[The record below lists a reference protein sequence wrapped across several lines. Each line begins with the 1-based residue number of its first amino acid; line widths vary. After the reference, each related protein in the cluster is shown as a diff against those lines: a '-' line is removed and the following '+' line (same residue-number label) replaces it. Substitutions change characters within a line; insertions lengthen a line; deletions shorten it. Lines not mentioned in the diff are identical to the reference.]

1 MIPFFNLQCEKPLDW
16 RNTMPRA
23 LHTKPFAWDQ
33 GGPILPVWKKLVA
46 SPEKAAAPAKAASE
60 KKPAGIAL
68 IAGYD
73 SGSDSEDEDGDGQEA
88 AKPVEPSPPK
98 AGSKRKMQILMKSSA
113 RAKVGKTSDVASIFK
128 EGNDEGEEQQLKSE
142 AKRDKHGRKI
152 YENATGKPPLNI
164 HGVPTVCYT
173 LSLSLSGAAYKKS
186 IDAVAETLCDK
197 LEFLEVA
204 QISVSPLKILA
215 IKTEVSLGCRL
226 AVAHISLYSTG
237 IKSWPL
243 VA

>member
-1 MIPFFNLQCEKPLDW
+1 
-16 RNTMPRA
+16 MPRA

-46 SPEKAAAPAKAASE
+46 SPEKAAAPAKATASE
-60 KKPAGIAL
+60 RKPAGIAL

-73 SGSDSEDEDGDGQEA
+73 SGSDSEDNEDGEAEEAA

-98 AGSKRKMQILMKSSA
+98 AGSKRKMQIHVKSSV
-113 RAKVGKTSDVASIFK
+113 RAKVGKASEVASIFQ
-128 EGNDEGEEQQLKSE
+128 EGNDEGEEQQQQQPKAE

-152 YENATGKPPLNI
+152 YETATGKPHLNI
-164 HGVPTVCYT
+164 HNVPTGCNT
-173 LSLSLSGAAYKKS
+173 LSLSGAAYKKS

-215 IKTEVSLGCRL
+215 IKTEVSLGCSCTYLVVRCTGLGLRVGLRL
-226 AVAHISLYSTG
+226 RESRPPAADG
-237 IKSWPL
+237 
-243 VA
+243 

>member
-1 MIPFFNLQCEKPLDW
+1 
-16 RNTMPRA
+16 MPRA

-46 SPEKAAAPAKAASE
+46 SPEKAAAPAKATASE

-73 SGSDSEDEDGDGQEA
+73 SGSDSEDNEDGEAEEAA

-98 AGSKRKMQILMKSSA
+98 AGSKRKMQIHVKSTA
-113 RAKVGKTSDVASIFK
+113 RAKVGKASEVASIFQ
-128 EGNDEGEEQQLKSE
+128 EGNDEGEVQQQQQPKAE

-152 YENATGKPPLNI
+152 YETATGKSPLNI
-164 HGVPTVCYT
+164 HSVPTGCNT
-173 LSLSLSGAAYKKS
+173 LYFPFSGAAYKKS

-215 IKTEVSLGCRL
+215 IKTEVNLGCRL
-226 AVAHISLYSTG
+226 AVVHISLYSTG
-237 IKSWPL
+237 IKSWP
-243 VA
+243 